1 MILGSIQIVLR
12 NMYHPRI
19 IYIRLIDKTLNQSLL
34 FGKNEKDFE
43 TDDIFDEQTQKRIS
57 DGSIRVGL
65 TF

>member
-1 MILGSIQIVLR
+1 
-12 NMYHPRI
+12 MYHPRI